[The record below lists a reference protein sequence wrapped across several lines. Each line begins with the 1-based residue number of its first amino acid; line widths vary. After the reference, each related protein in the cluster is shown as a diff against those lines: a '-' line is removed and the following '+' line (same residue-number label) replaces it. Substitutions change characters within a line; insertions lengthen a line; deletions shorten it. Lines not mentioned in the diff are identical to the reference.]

1 VLELT
6 TLLQAALR
14 RWWLFVLL
22 GALGLVA
29 AYVSSV
35 TTPVAYKSSV
45 TLQLN
50 PAANSALLPY
60 GSSSEDANPV
70 AGMAASYAE
79 VMRSRSFS
87 EIVVRE
93 LNLPFAAEA
102 VAASLDVGLIPKT
115 NILRLTVSWDDPESA
130 QQLAQKIAEIFLA
143 HNAQRQGSAASTQT
157 RIEAMEGTARTYPG
171 RIDAL
176 RQQRDRLDQTVA
188 RGDLSRL
195 PELNNLDGRL
205 AGLETSYANLL
216 VEISR
221 VRSSMDTASILDRAT
236 PAVATGGLPLV
247 RAIPF
252 GLASGLALAAAVT
265 LLLERLDDRVCRPQD
280 VTAACGRGPI
290 AVIRRTRARRARRA
304 RENSRILTLLDYH
317 VSLAEQFRL
326 LHANI
331 LSAAPTRRCRSLVIT
346 SPSHGE
352 GKSFLAVNLA
362 VACAQSGER
371 VLLVD
376 ADLRR
381 PSVHHVFGV
390 SNQRGFTQALSS
402 LNGTQRA
409 ANPMTEREGQPEGR
423 QGSTVSAAPTALHPL
438 PGIIASGVDNLS
450 LLVSGPLPLNPTAV
464 LKTTVAPRLLEHLD
478 DDWDVVIFD
487 TAPVLP
493 VADTRL
499 MVAGVEAVVVVAR
512 AGQTTNAAL
521 DECLQALGQVGPPVL
536 GVVLNDFEPGP
547 LGRFS

>member
-1 VLELT
+1 VLELI
-6 TLLQAALR
+6 TLLQAAFR

-22 GALGLVA
+22 GALGVGV

-35 TTPVAYKSSV
+35 TTPTLYKSTV

-79 VMRSRSFS
+79 VIRSRSFS

-93 LNLPFAAEA
+93 LNLPFSADAI
-102 VAASLDVGLIPKT
+102 AASLDVGLIPKT
-115 NILRLTVSWDDPESA
+115 NILRLTVSWDDPDSA
-130 QQLAQKIAEIFLA
+130 QQLAQKITEIFLA
-143 HNAQRQGSAASTQT
+143 RNVQRQGGAASTQT
-157 RIEAMEGTARTYPG
+157 RIEEMERTARSYPA

-236 PAVATGGLPLV
+236 PAAATSGLPLL

-265 LLLERLDDRVCRPQD
+265 FLLERLDDRVRRPQD
-280 VTAACGRGPI
+280 VAAVCGNHPI
-290 AVIRRTRARRARRA
+290 GVIRRIRGRRARQA
-304 RENSRILTLLDYH
+304 RESSHILTILDYH
-317 VSLAEQFRL
+317 ASLAEQFRL
-326 LHANI
+326 LRANI
-331 LSAAPTRRCRSLVIT
+331 QSASPAGRCRSLVIT
-346 SPSHGE
+346 SSSHRE
-352 GKSFLAVNLA
+352 GKSFIAVNLA
-362 VACAQSGER
+362 VAWAQSGER

-376 ADLRR
+376 ADLRQ
-381 PSVHHVFGV
+381 PSVHHMFGV
-390 SNQRGFTQALSS
+390 SNQGGFTHALSS
-402 LNGTQRA
+402 LNGTQHA
-409 ANPMTEREGQPEGR
+409 EDSVTEPEWHGEVR
-423 QGSTVSAAPTALHPL
+423 QAGGVSAATTAQRPAL
-438 PGIIASGVDNLS
+438 GITSSGVDNLS
-450 LLVSGPLPLNPTAV
+450 LLVSGPLPANPTAV
-464 LKTTVAPRLLEHLD
+464 LKPTIAPRLLEQLG
-478 DDWDVVIFD
+478 DDWDVVLFD
-487 TAPVLP
+487 TAPILP

-499 MVAGVEAVVVVAR
+499 MVAGVDAVVVVAR
-512 AGQTTNAAL
+512 SGQTTNAAL
-521 DECLQALGQVGPPVL
+521 GECLQALGQLGPPVL
-536 GVVLNDFEPGP
+536 GVVLNDFEPGL
-547 LGRFS
+547 LGRSR